1 MAQFHFSFNFER
13 QYIIVIVQIIYKTF
27 TPEIK
32 KIIRRVRRIRSVEE
46 VLFSK
51 GDRNMIV
58 ADGLVAWEEGQ
69 GDPIEGIYDIKI
81 MKSLLEITPQISG

>member
-1 MAQFHFSFNFER
+1 M
-13 QYIIVIVQIIYKTF
+13 IVQIIYKTF